1 MVKTKSIKPKEK
13 RTIVSNKKRDRDQFI
28 KEMDMIRLK
37 QKINEIM
44 KKVSNDKSKIE
55 NNNTKYQKNIQ
66 LINEKYA
73 DNESILYQNMFQKYI
88 KNEFTL
94 ICVSFVNKI
103 IIDIKRNHLEQYEGK
118 YNFNK
123 LFMTLA
129 KELLLNEFEL
139 ILLSLYLEYI
149 DISLYLNTFSM
160 EESLLFLCF
169 YIKKISINDSQIEPI
184 NSYLKNKYQNFNQNY
199 DKWYKINEKKIND
212 KSNFS
217 YIEINERFKEY
228 NSPFNIYCGDNYID
242 YNYIVDRILTMSLP
256 YVDVKKENNN
266 NNATINNN
274 NSILSSMNDNNI
286 SNSKENNNISNN
298 NINNNNITNNINNNS
313 NYSNANKSIG
323 ENNFNDNNYINNNY
337 INNNYINNNYIN
349 SNKINLNV
357 DQYKDLNKQILQPEP
372 FININT
378 KNKNIANQN
387 LKNEILNNTNY
398 NNILNK
404 NNNNFIKENNNNS
417 NKFIINN
424 NASSVTPNN
433 LLHSLSNINRF
444 ILNPTNNKMLISPN
458 LIGSINNRTGIE
470 CPVNNFI
477 DIDKPNIVQSSRQIE
492 EDFGPRKMGS
502 NLIINPLQTPSQ
514 SSFLFQQKPSLME
527 INLFNRN
534 NSSHIFDDD
543 GDTLKQILR
552 ASNDNYFRSSISFDS
567 PKYPYSAFI
576 NSTNNNLMNINN
588 STNNNNME
596 QKGGDI
602 NKRKFNNDI
611 PFRPLNII
619 CNKNNGNTSLNPNK
633 ILYTNNN
640 NFGNLNNNINNEK
653 QNTDN
658 LKKQ

>member
-1 MVKTKSIKPKEK
+1 
-13 RTIVSNKKRDRDQFI
+13 
-28 KEMDMIRLK
+28 
-37 QKINEIM
+37 
-44 KKVSNDKSKIE
+44 
-55 NNNTKYQKNIQ
+55 
-66 LINEKYA
+66 
-73 DNESILYQNMFQKYI
+73 
-88 KNEFTL
+88 
-94 ICVSFVNKI
+94 
-103 IIDIKRNHLEQYEGK
+103 
-118 YNFNK
+118 
-123 LFMTLA
+123 
-129 KELLLNEFEL
+129 
-139 ILLSLYLEYI
+139 
-149 DISLYLNTFSM
+149 
-160 EESLLFLCF
+160 
-169 YIKKISINDSQIEPI
+169 
-184 NSYLKNKYQNFNQNY
+184 
-199 DKWYKINEKKIND
+199 
-212 KSNFS
+212 
-217 YIEINERFKEY
+217 
-228 NSPFNIYCGDNYID
+228 
-242 YNYIVDRILTMSLP
+242 
-256 YVDVKKENNN
+256 
-266 NNATINNN
+266 
-274 NSILSSMNDNNI
+274 MNDNNI
-286 SNSKENNNISNN
+286 SNSKENNKIT
-298 NINNNNITNNINNNS
+298 NNNITNKVNNNS
-313 NYSNANKSIG
+313 NVNINNGSG
-323 ENNFNDNNYINNNY
+323 EDNFNDNNYINNNY

-619 CNKNNGNTSLNPNK
+619 CNKNNGNTSMNPNK
-633 ILYTNNN
+633 ILYTNNT

>member
-149 DISLYLNTFSM
+149 DISLYLNTFTM

-286 SNSKENNNISNN
+286 SNSKENNNIINN

-313 NYSNANKSIG
+313 NYSNVNKSIG

-619 CNKNNGNTSLNPNK
+619 CNKNNGNTSMNPNK
-633 ILYTNNN
+633 ILYTNNT